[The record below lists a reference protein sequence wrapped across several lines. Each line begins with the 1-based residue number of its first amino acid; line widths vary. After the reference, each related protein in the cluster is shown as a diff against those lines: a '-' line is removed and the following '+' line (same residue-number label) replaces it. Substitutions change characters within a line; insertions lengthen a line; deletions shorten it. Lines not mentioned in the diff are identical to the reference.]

1 MLQLKKKND
10 DKICRICKKNKVF
23 YYRGKINDVLSR
35 YYKAAQE
42 HNLNTIIRCNSDC
55 PFIDKQILKKMI
67 NKYKKEKYDYFS
79 NILEPTF
86 PSGLHTEILNF
97 KTLKIAYKKMQF
109 PKQIESMLH
118 LIYIRVEKKF
128 NIGSFKQKKIIL
140 FTGGLLIISKI

>member
-1 MLQLKKKND
+1 
-10 DKICRICKKNKVF
+10 
-23 YYRGKINDVLSR
+23 
-35 YYKAAQE
+35 
-42 HNLNTIIRCNSDC
+42 
-55 PFIDKQILKKMI
+55 MI

-97 KTLKIAYKKMQF
+97 KTLKIAYKNAVSKTDREHVT
-109 PKQIESMLH
+109 PY
-118 LIYIRVEKKF
+118 IYKSRKKF